1 MLALTNLKV
10 SNNQGGGMKIEARKI
25 KIFKIKNR
33 RGYAAICA
41 NHLTEGATLPQVYE
55 RMQKA
60 LKRNGMEIK
69 SNISDLKKLVTS
81 L

>member
-1 MLALTNLKV
+1 
-10 SNNQGGGMKIEARKI
+10 MKINARKV

-33 RGYAAICA
+33 RGYAAIYA
-41 NHLTEGATLPQVYE
+41 NHLTEGTTLPQVYE

-60 LKRNGMEIK
+60 LRRNKMELGD
-69 SNISDLKKLVTS
+69 ISDFKKLLVS

>member
-1 MLALTNLKV
+1 
-10 SNNQGGGMKIEARKI
+10 MKIDTRKV

-33 RGYAAICA
+33 RGYGAICA

-60 LKRNGMEIK
+60 LRRNKIELKG
-69 SNISDLKKLVTS
+69 NISDLKKLLTS

>member
-1 MLALTNLKV
+1 
-10 SNNQGGGMKIEARKI
+10 MKIDTRKI

-60 LKRNGMEIK
+60 LHRNKLELKG
-69 SNISDLKKLVTS
+69 NISDLKKLLTS

>member
-1 MLALTNLKV
+1 
-10 SNNQGGGMKIEARKI
+10 MKINARKV

-41 NHLTEGATLPQVYE
+41 NHLTEGGTLPQVYE

-60 LKRNGMEIK
+60 LRRNKMELGD
-69 SNISDLKKLVTS
+69 ISDFKKLLVS

>member
-1 MLALTNLKV
+1 
-10 SNNQGGGMKIEARKI
+10 MKISAHKV

-41 NHLTEGATLPQVYE
+41 NHLTEGSTLPQVYE
-55 RMQKA
+55 RMKKA
-60 LKRNGMEIK
+60 LRRNKMELGEV
-69 SNISDLKKLVTS
+69 SDFKKLLVS

>member
-1 MLALTNLKV
+1 
-10 SNNQGGGMKIEARKI
+10 MKINARKI

-33 RGYAAICA
+33 RGYAAVCV
-41 NHLTEGATLPQVYE
+41 NYLTEGTTLLQVYE

-60 LKRNGMEIK
+60 LKRNGMELK
-69 SNISDLKKLVTS
+69 SDVSNLKKLVTS

>member
-1 MLALTNLKV
+1 
-10 SNNQGGGMKIEARKI
+10 MKMNARKV

-41 NHLTEGATLPQVYE
+41 NHLTEGTTLPQVYE

-60 LKRNGMEIK
+60 LRRNKMELGD
-69 SNISDLKKLVTS
+69 ISDFKKLLVS

>member
-1 MLALTNLKV
+1 
-10 SNNQGGGMKIEARKI
+10 MKINARKV

-41 NHLTEGATLPQVYE
+41 NHLTEGSSLPQVYE

-60 LKRNGMEIK
+60 LRRNKMEL
-69 SNISDLKKLVTS
+69 SSDISDFKKLLVS